1 MHPCS
6 HGDQVLLNKAG
17 GAMARS
23 KVADS
28 NEVDVITGAGK
39 LDNVEV
45 VSTQE
50 FMQHLVS
57 K

>member
-17 GAMARS
+17 GATARS
-23 KVADS
+23 KVPNS
-28 NEVDVITGAGK
+28 NEAGLATGAGK